1 MFRVSLKPSFW
12 CDLSLASYAILE
24 TLKAVPLLS
33 VQASINKDG
42 SRNGAGSRNRFAN
55 SGSPDP
61 VMGPRTSESGP
72 SLTSAMPTSLPPQS
86 ALSRLAPGQQGGISW
101 PFAMPLGE
109 TCHIVIL
116 DPLRF
121 PTLAGARSL

>member
-1 MFRVSLKPSFW
+1 
-12 CDLSLASYAILE
+12 
-24 TLKAVPLLS
+24 
-33 VQASINKDG
+33 
-42 SRNGAGSRNRFAN
+42 
-55 SGSPDP
+55 
-61 VMGPRTSESGP
+61 MGPRTSESGP

-121 PTLAGARSL
+121 PKLAGARSTHQCLVTYGVCQLYQHTLPACLSGTTYYLASRISLCSRYGLGHLCGA